1 MIDNITL
8 YKTFVAVAQ
17 SGSISGAARSL
28 YISQPAVSA
37 EIAQLEDK
45 LSTKLFFRTN
55 KGVSLT
61 PEGELLFDYIE
72 RGFTY
77 LEAGEDKL
85 REIAGLSDGI
95 LRVGASDMTLRF
107 FLLDYIE
114 SFHNSYPGV
123 RLSITNAPTPQ
134 TLEALR
140 AGLLDFGVV
149 SDDGEFDSFGE
160 EFTTIDVLKVNDIF
174 VVTPDHPLAKQKNI
188 TQKELLS
195 HPLIMLER
203 NTSTRRYVDRMLG
216 STPRPAI
223 ELATSD
229 LILEF
234 ARRGMGVASIVENFA
249 KDDLKSGNLVKL
261 DLEKPLPPRRF
272 VMVYLTRLALSAAAK
287 TVINSI
293 TKKEIKRDQK

>member
-55 KGVSLT
+55 RGVSLT

-72 RGFTY
+72 RGFAF

-85 REIAGLSDGI
+85 REISGLSDGV

-114 SFHNSYPGV
+114 KFHREYPGV
-123 RLSITNAPTPQ
+123 MLSITNAPTPQ

-140 AGLLDFGVV
+140 SGLLDFGVV

-160 EFTTIDVLKVNDIF
+160 EFTTVDLLEVNDIF
-174 VVTPDHPLAKQKNI
+174 VVTPDHPLAKQKAVSYAGL
-188 TQKELLS
+188 TA

-216 STPRPAI
+216 GEVRPAI

-249 KDDLKSGNLVKL
+249 KDDIKRGNLVRV
-261 DLEKPLPPRRF
+261 DLAKPLLPRRF
-272 VMVYLTRLALSAAAK
+272 VMVYLSRLALSAAAK
-287 TVINSI
+287 KIINSI
-293 TKKEIKRDQK
+293 TKKDI

>member
-55 KGVSLT
+55 RGVSLT

-72 RGFTY
+72 RGFAF

-85 REIAGLSDGI
+85 REISGLSDGV

-114 SFHNSYPGV
+114 KFHRDFPGV
-123 RLSITNAPTPQ
+123 MLSITNAPTPQ

-140 AGLLDFGVV
+140 SGLLDFGVV

-160 EFTTIDVLKVNDIF
+160 EFTTVDVLEVNDVF
-174 VVTPDHPLAKQKNI
+174 VVTPDHPLAKK
-188 TQKELLS
+188 KEVSYAELTS
-195 HPLIMLER
+195 YPLIMLER

-216 STPRPAI
+216 GEVRPAI

-234 ARRGMGVASIVENFA
+234 ARRGMGIASIVENFA
-249 KDDLKSGNLVKL
+249 KEDIRRGNLVPV
-261 DLEKPLPPRRF
+261 DLAKPLFPRKF
-272 VMVYLTRLALSAAAK
+272 VLVYLSRLALSAAAK
-287 TVINSI
+287 KIINSI
-293 TKKEIKRDQK
+293 TEKEL

>member
-28 YISQPAVSA
+28 YVSQPAVSA

-55 KGVSLT
+55 RGVCLT

-72 RGFTY
+72 RGFAF

-85 REIAGLSDGI
+85 REISGLSDGV

-114 SFHNSYPGV
+114 KFHHQYPGV
-123 RLSITNAPTPQ
+123 MLSITNAPTPQ

-140 AGLLDFGVV
+140 SGLLDFGVV

-160 EFTTIDVLKVNDIF
+160 EFTRVDLLRINDVF
-174 VVTPDHPLAKQKNI
+174 VVTPDHPLAKK
-188 TQKELLS
+188 KEVSYEELAEY
-195 HPLIMLER
+195 PLIMLER
-203 NTSTRRYVDRMLG
+203 NTSTRRYVERMLG
-216 STPRPAI
+216 VDFRPAI

-249 KDDLKSGNLVKL
+249 KDDIKRGKLVKV
-261 DLEKPLPPRRF
+261 DLAKPLKPRRF
-272 VMVYLTRLALSAAAK
+272 VMLYLTRLALSAAAK
-287 TVINSI
+287 KIINSI
-293 TKKEIKRDQK
+293 IDKDIENDK

>member
-55 KGVSLT
+55 RGVSLT

-72 RGFTY
+72 RGFAF
-77 LEAGEDKL
+77 LDAGEDKL
-85 REIAGLSDGI
+85 REISGLSDGV

-114 SFHNSYPGV
+114 KFHREYPGV
-123 RLSITNAPTPQ
+123 MLSITNAPTPQ
-134 TLEALR
+134 TLDALR
-140 AGLLDFGVV
+140 SGLLDFGVV

-160 EFTTIDVLKVNDIF
+160 EFTTVDLLSVNDIF
-174 VVTPDHPLAKQKNI
+174 VVTPEHPLAKKTNVSYA
-188 TQKELLS
+188 ELTAY
-195 HPLIMLER
+195 PLIMLER

-216 STPRPAI
+216 GEVRPAI

-249 KDDLKSGNLVKL
+249 KDDIKRGKLVRI
-261 DLEKPLPPRRF
+261 DLAKPLLPRRF
-272 VMVYLTRLALSAAAK
+272 VMVYLSRLALSAAAK
-287 TVINSI
+287 KIINSI
-293 TKKEIKRDQK
+293 TKKDIQNDK

>member
-55 KGVSLT
+55 RGVSLT
-61 PEGELLFDYIE
+61 PEGVLLFDYIE
-72 RGFTY
+72 RGFAF

-85 REIAGLSDGI
+85 REISGLSDGV

-114 SFHNSYPGV
+114 KFHREYPGV
-123 RLSITNAPTPQ
+123 MLSITNAPTPQ

-140 AGLLDFGVV
+140 SGLLDFGVV

-160 EFTTIDVLKVNDIF
+160 EFTTVDLLSVNDIF
-174 VVTPDHPLAKQKNI
+174 VVTPDHPLAK
-188 TQKELLS
+188 KENVSYQELTA

-216 STPRPAI
+216 GEVRPAI

-249 KDDLKSGNLVKL
+249 KDDIRCGNLVKI
-261 DLEKPLPPRRF
+261 DLAKPLLPRRF
-272 VMVYLTRLALSAAAK
+272 VMVYLSRLALSAAAK
-287 TVINSI
+287 RIIKSI
-293 TKKEIKRDQK
+293 VEKDL